1 MILAKQP
8 VYCAIR
14 QFLAPR
20 LATVV
25 IEVEMPDLGSGA
37 YGGPIERR

>member
-25 IEVEMPDLGSGA
+25 IEVRDARSGKW
-37 YGGPIERR
+37 GLWRSN

>member
-20 LATVV
+20 MATV
-25 IEVEMPDLGSGA
+25 EMARSGKW
-37 YGGPIERR
+37 GLWRSN